1 MWYYRSLDFG
11 TKAPFIWVFK
21 WSEWWYLLSTT
32 FHVHVHDNFSTTA
45 ELRCEVLQ
53 GFILGPLLFLLY
65 ISNMQQAID
74 WDRFLYEDDTVAKLT
89 TIKDLDEIN
98 KEVTKDFL

>member
-1 MWYYRSLDFG
+1 
-11 TKAPFIWVFK
+11 
-21 WSEWWYLLSTT
+21 
-32 FHVHVHDNFSTTA
+32 
-45 ELRCEVLQ
+45 
-53 GFILGPLLFLLY
+53 
-65 ISNMQQAID
+65 MQQAID